1 MNAKKRLLSTGD
13 GALPIECID
22 RSSEFVR
29 SAYSSDSLNITTCAN
44 IRRHSCGQATEFV
57 RSVDVPA
64 PDIEMTSS
72 DFVRSEYADNDSIG

>member
-1 MNAKKRLLSTGD
+1 MQKKRLLRTEEGP
-13 GALPIECID
+13 LPTECIH

-44 IRRHSCGQATEFV
+44 VRRHSCGQATEFV

-64 PDIEMTSS
+64 SDIEMTSS